1 MGILGYSFMDSLPQM
16 PGRKHTHTCTHTVF
30 VPFRLI
36 FTLHYGVNEVKLSVS
51 LSVSVMELS
60 LTLPT
65 SYFRLQYSR
74 TPVSSSSSSCFLF
87 FHSQSFPLSLLQPL
101 SAIFLQWVSSPL
113 CLSPSISLRLPNSW
127 CHFFHFALMEAETQ
141 SDGWRGKNSQRWRG
155 MERELR
161 KKQGRM
167 KRWWRGEKRLKDGW
181 EWHLE
186 EGMVKRGGGDDGGRG
201 EGKNG

>member
-1 MGILGYSFMDSLPQM
+1 MQFIAHTQTHNTDGYSGIFFHGLTPTDAWKKT
-16 PGRKHTHTCTHTVF
+16 RTHTCTHAVF

-101 SAIFLQWVSSPL
+101 SAIFLQWVSSPP
-113 CLSPSISLRLPNSW
+113 CLSPSISLRLPNS
-127 CHFFHFALMEAETQ
+127 
-141 SDGWRGKNSQRWRG
+141 
-155 MERELR
+155 
-161 KKQGRM
+161 
-167 KRWWRGEKRLKDGW
+167 
-181 EWHLE
+181 
-186 EGMVKRGGGDDGGRG
+186 
-201 EGKNG
+201 